1 MKATYALFI
10 LLLGTSCQ
18 FFETERISSEQIY
31 QEEMQDFDWTS
42 IDTFPAF
49 LECESFTEKEEQQTC
64 FQQTLLKKIQEQLSL
79 ANIGTWY
86 ALDDTL
92 GLTVEVNR
100 EGIISLTEV
109 QADSSTLKKFPEIKE
124 FLMESVQKFPNPAP
138 AFKRGIPVKSKFK
151 LPLVL
156 NTQEL

>member
-1 MKATYALFI
+1 MKAPYI
-10 LLLGTSCQ
+10 LLFFWLTSCQ
-18 FFETERISSEQIY
+18 YFETERISSEQIY
-31 QEEMQDFDWTS
+31 DEEMQDIDWGV

-49 LECESFTEKEEQQTC
+49 SECESYTDRGEQQTC
-64 FQQTLLKKIQEQLSL
+64 FQQSLIHKFEEQLDL
-79 ANIGTWY
+79 TNIGTWY
-86 ALDDTL
+86 ALNDTL
-92 GLTVEVNR
+92 SLTVEVSR

-109 QADSSTLKKFPEIKE
+109 QVDSSTMKKFPEIKE

-138 AFKRGIPVKSKFK
+138 AFKRGIPVKSKFT